1 VSKAKT
7 VVLAVLSA
15 WQWTGRFRQPACR
28 FYPSCSQ
35 YAKQAIERHG
45 IAAGMRLGVARIC
58 KCHPFHDGGVDEVPE
73 VLKAGRRYASPVKAA
88 GFVRAMANI
97 TAFIGWCET
106 SKASGFVGAM
116 HGVARLQPCI
126 ALPMQIVMKSGL
138 NPVFAGMK
146 DRIFAQAFC
155 LKTPDTGDMQDA
167 KNAKNAKNSTIS
179 DNSAL
184 STISAL
190 SNNMLANTS
199 RSA

>member
-15 WQWTGRFRQPACR
+15 WQWTRRFRQPACR

-35 YAKQAIERHG
+35 YTKQAVEKHG
-45 IAAGMRLGVARIC
+45 IAAGMRLGVVRIC

-73 VLKAGRRYASPVKAA
+73 VLVSGRKAGRGMAS
-88 GFVRAMANI
+88 
-97 TAFIGWCET
+97 
-106 SKASGFVGAM
+106 
-116 HGVARLQPCI
+116 L
-126 ALPMQIVMKSGL
+126 LQIVMKSGL

-155 LKTPDTGDMQDA
+155 LKTPLTGDMQDA
-167 KNAKNAKNSTIS
+167 KNSTI
-179 DNSAL
+179 
-184 STISAL
+184 